1 VRVGVLQRFERRLEG
16 MVQGAFTR
24 AFGGWVEP
32 VEVAAALTR
41 EAEDKKA
48 IVAAGRVLVPNSYVV
63 ELGRSDSDRLREY
76 DEPLRKEL
84 AAMVTEAAQERG
96 WSFVGPVEV
105 AFEEV
110 DEQQTG
116 AFQVRS
122 AVVQGTTGVT
132 PTPPPLPDK
141 VSASLQIGTRT
152 IPLTGPVVLG
162 RGVEADVQLPDTGV
176 SRRHAQ
182 IDGARVEDLGSTN
195 GTRVNGHRVQA
206 ADLQDGDR
214 ITLGGTEVVFRTGA

>member
-1 VRVGVLQRFERRLEG
+1 

-63 ELGRSDSDRLREY
+63 ELGRSDADRLREY

-84 AAMVTEAAQERG
+84 AAMVSEAAQERG

-105 AFEEV
+105 TFEEV
-110 DEQQTG
+110 EDLATG

-122 AVVQGTTGVT
+122 AVVQGMPTGVT
-132 PTPPPLPDK
+132 PAPPPPPEA
-141 VSASLQIGTRT
+141 VAASLQIGTRT
-152 IPLTGPVVLG
+152 VPLTGPVVLG
-162 RGVEADVQLPDTGV
+162 RGAEADVQLPDTGV

-182 IDGARVEDLGSTN
+182 IDGARLDDLGSTN
-195 GTRVNGHRVQA
+195 GT
-206 ADLQDGDR
+206 
-214 ITLGGTEVVFRTGA
+214 

>member
-1 VRVGVLQRFERRLEG
+1 MRVGVLQRFERRLEG
-16 MVQGAFTR
+16 MVQGAFAK

-63 ELGRSDSDRLREY
+63 ELGRSDADRLREY

-84 AAMVTEAAQERG
+84 AAMVSEAAQERG

-105 AFEEV
+105 AFTEV
-110 DEQQTG
+110 DDLMTG

-122 AVVQGTTGVT
+122 AVVAGEAPVVQQQQ
-132 PTPPPLPDK
+132 PHLE
-141 VSASLQIGTRT
+141 IGTRSVPIEGT
-152 IPLTGPVVLG
+152 VVLG
-162 RGVEADVQLPDTGV
+162 RGTEADVQLTDTGV

-182 IDGARVEDLGSTN
+182 ITGNRVTDLGSTN
-195 GTRVNGHRVQA
+195 GTRVNGTRVTEA
-206 ADLQDGDR
+206 ELVDGDR
-214 ITLGGTEVVFRTGA
+214 LTLGTTEIVYRSGA

>member
-1 VRVGVLQRFERRLEG
+1 MGVLQRFERRLEG
-16 MVQGAFTR
+16 MVQGAFAR

-48 IVAAGRVLVPNSYVV
+48 IVAAGRVLVPNTYVV
-63 ELGRSDSDRLREY
+63 ELGRSDADRLREY

-84 AAMVTEAAQERG
+84 AAMVSEAAQERG

-105 AFEEV
+105 EFQETDDLA
-110 DEQQTG
+110 TG

-122 AVVQGTTGVT
+122 AVIAGEAAEPAPEQACLEV
-132 PTPPPLPDK
+132 
-141 VSASLQIGTRT
+141 GTRSVP
-152 IPLTGPVVLG
+152 ITGTVVLG
-162 RGVEADVQLPDTGV
+162 RGLEADVQIPDTGV

-182 IDGARVEDLGSTN
+182 IDGNRISDLGSTN
-195 GTRVNGHRVQA
+195 GTRVNGTRITEA
-206 ADLQDGDR
+206 ELQDGDR
-214 ITLGGTEVVFRTGA
+214 ITLGSTEIVFRSGR

>member
-1 VRVGVLQRFERRLEG
+1 VGVLQRFERRLEG
-16 MVQGAFTR
+16 MVQGAFAR

-41 EAEDKKA
+41 EAEDKKT
-48 IVAAGRVLVPNSYVV
+48 IVAAGRVLVPNTYVV
-63 ELGRSDSDRLREY
+63 ELGPSDADRLREY

-84 AAMVTEAAQERG
+84 ASMVSEAAQERG

-105 AFEEV
+105 EFHEV
-110 DEQQTG
+110 DELATG

-122 AVVQGTTGVT
+122 SVVAGET
-132 PTPPPLPDK
+132 PAAAP
-141 VSASLQIGTRT
+141 ASEAARLEIGTRT
-152 IPLTGPVVLG
+152 VPVTGAVVLG

-182 IDGARVEDLGSTN
+182 VEGTRLTDLGSTN
-195 GTRVNGHRVQA
+195 GTRLNGTRVTEA
-206 ADLQDGDR
+206 ELVDGDR
-214 ITLGGTEVVFRTGA
+214 ITLGSTEIVFRSGR